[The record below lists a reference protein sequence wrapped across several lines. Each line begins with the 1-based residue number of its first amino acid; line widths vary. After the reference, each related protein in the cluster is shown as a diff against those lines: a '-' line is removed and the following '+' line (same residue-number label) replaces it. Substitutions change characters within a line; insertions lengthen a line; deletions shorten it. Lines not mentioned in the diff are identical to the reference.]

1 VTTLAADRITVA
13 FGEHVAVDDVS
24 LAVDAGAAVGL
35 VGESGSGK
43 TTVARVLCGLLTPA
57 SGVVLLDGQRL
68 PRRRSVAQRRAVQM
82 VFQDPFGSLN
92 PRRRVGSM
100 LTELLHVHGLASGAE
115 RARALEL
122 LELVGL
128 PGTALGRYPAAFSG
142 GQRQRIAIARA
153 LAAEPR
159 IVIADEPVSALDV
172 SVQATVLRVFAQLR
186 TELDIGLLL
195 ISHNLAVIRVLCET
209 VAVMYL
215 GRLVETATTAEL
227 FDDPRHPYTRALLDA
242 VPRLRP
248 AAAPGVLAGAAV
260 APADAR
266 AGSPLA
272 TAVPATPAQERSS
285 TPPLTGGC
293 PYAPVCPLVQQIC
306 REQAPALEPVGTG
319 PRRAAC
325 HFRDE
330 PASRIRPAAVTS

>member
-1 VTTLAADRITVA
+1 VTTLSAEAITVS
-13 FGEHVAVDDVS
+13 FGDQVAVDDVS

-43 TTVARVLCGLLTPA
+43 TTVARVLCGLRTPD
-57 SGVVLLDGQRL
+57 SGQVLFDGEAL

-92 PRRRVGSM
+92 PRRRIGSM
-100 LTELLHVHGLASGAE
+100 LVELLRVHGLAAGAE

-128 PGTALGRYPAAFSG
+128 PGAALDRYPAAFSG

-159 IVIADEPVSALDV
+159 ILIADEPVSALDV

-186 TELDIGLLL
+186 SELDIGLLL

-215 GRLVETATTAEL
+215 GRLVETGTTGEL
-227 FDDPRHPYTRALLDA
+227 FDDPRHPYTRALLAA

-248 AAAPGVLAGAAV
+248 V
-260 APADAR
+260 APAA
-266 AGSPLA
+266 SLA
-272 TAVPATPAQERSS
+272 PAAPVTPAQDNASA
-285 TPPLTGGC
+285 PPLADGC

-306 REQAPALEPVGTG
+306 RERAPALDPVGTG

-325 HFRDE
+325 HFRDV
-330 PASRIRPAAVTS
+330 PAVPTS

>member
-1 VTTLAADRITVA
+1 VTTLSAEGITVT
-13 FGEHVAVDDVS
+13 FGDLVAVDDVS

-43 TTVARVLCGLLTPA
+43 TTVARVLCGLQTPD
-57 SGVVLLDGQRL
+57 SGSVLFDGEAL

-100 LTELLHVHGLASGAE
+100 LVELLRVHGLAAGAE

-128 PGTALGRYPAAFSG
+128 PGAALDRYPAAFSG

-186 TELDIGLLL
+186 SELDIGLLL
-195 ISHNLAVIRVLCET
+195 ISHNLAVVRVLCEA

-215 GRLVETATTAEL
+215 GRLVETGTTTEL
-227 FDDPRHPYTRALLDA
+227 FEDPRHPYTRALLAA
-242 VPRLRP
+242 VPRLR
-248 AAAPGVLAGAAV
+248 AAATLGAAV
-260 APADAR
+260 APADRPA
-266 AGSPLA
+266 
-272 TAVPATPAQERSS
+272 AVTPAQDDVSA
-285 TPPLTGGC
+285 PLLTAGC

-306 REQAPALEPVGTG
+306 RQQAPALEPVGAG

-330 PASRIRPAAVTS
+330 PVRATS

>member
-1 VTTLAADRITVA
+1 VTTLSADRITVA
-13 FGEHVAVDDVS
+13 FGDQVAVDDVS
-24 LAVDAGAAVGL
+24 LAVDAGASVGL

-43 TTVARVLCGLLTPA
+43 TTVARVLCGLQPPG

-92 PRRRVGSM
+92 PRRRIGSM
-100 LTELLHVHGLASGAE
+100 LSELLRVHGLAKGAE
-115 RARALEL
+115 GARALEL

-128 PGTALGRYPAAFSG
+128 PGAALDRYPAAFSG
-142 GQRQRIAIARA
+142 GQRQRVAIARA

-186 TELDIGLLL
+186 SELDIGLLL

-215 GRLVETATTAEL
+215 GRLVETGTTAEL
-227 FDDPRHPYTRALLDA
+227 FEDPRHPYTRALLAA

-248 AAAPGVLAGAAV
+248 SVDVAEVVAV
-260 APADAR
+260 
-266 AGSPLA
+266 GE
-272 TAVPATPAQERSS
+272 VPATPSQQAESA
-285 TPPLTGGC
+285 PPLTGGC

-306 REQAPALEPVGTG
+306 RERAPALEPVGTG

-330 PASRIRPAAVTS
+330 PARRIR

>member
-1 VTTLAADRITVA
+1 MTTLSAEGITVT
-13 FGEHVAVDDVS
+13 FGDQLAVDDVS

-43 TTVARVLCGLLTPA
+43 TTVARVLSGLQTPD
-57 SGVVLLDGQRL
+57 SGTVLFDGDVL
-68 PRRRSVAQRRAVQM
+68 PRRRSVEQRRAVQM

-92 PRRRVGSM
+92 PRRRIGSM
-100 LTELLHVHGLASGAE
+100 LIELLRVHGLSSGAE

-122 LELVGL
+122 VELVGL
-128 PGTALGRYPAAFSG
+128 PEASLDRYPAAFSG

-186 TELDIGLLL
+186 SELGIGLLL

-215 GRLVETATTAEL
+215 GRLVETGTTAEL
-227 FDDPRHPYTRALLDA
+227 FDDPRHPYTRALLAA

-248 AAAPGVLAGAAV
+248 AV
-260 APADAR
+260 
-266 AGSPLA
+266 A
-272 TAVPATPAQERSS
+272 TADGSAPSLMTVPPVTPAQESAS
-285 TPPLTGGC
+285 APPLDAGC
-293 PYAPVCPLVQQIC
+293 PYAPVCPLVQQVC
-306 REQAPALEPVGTG
+306 RERAPALEAVQNGSH
-319 PRRAAC
+319 RAAC
-325 HFRDE
+325 HFRDD
-330 PASRIRPAAVTS
+330 PPSAAS

>member
-1 VTTLAADRITVA
+1 VTTLSADRITVA
-13 FGEHVAVDDVS
+13 FGEQVAVDDVS
-24 LAVDAGAAVGL
+24 LAVDSGASVGL

-43 TTVARVLCGLLTPA
+43 TTVARVMCGLQPPG

-92 PRRRVGSM
+92 PRRRIGSM
-100 LTELLHVHGLASGAE
+100 LAELLRVHGLAKGAE
-115 RARALEL
+115 AARALEL

-128 PGTALGRYPAAFSG
+128 PGAALDRYPAAFSG

-172 SVQATVLRVFAQLR
+172 SVQATVLRVFAELR
-186 TELDIGLLL
+186 SELDIGLLL

-215 GRLVETATTAEL
+215 GRLVETGTTAEL
-227 FDDPRHPYTRALLDA
+227 FEDPRHPYTRALLAA

-248 AAAPGVLAGAAV
+248 AVDVAEVVAV
-260 APADAR
+260 
-266 AGSPLA
+266 GE
-272 TAVPATPAQERSS
+272 VPATPPQRLESA
-285 TPPLTGGC
+285 PPLTGGC

-306 REQAPALEPVGTG
+306 RERAPALEPVGSG

-325 HFRDE
+325 HFRDVS
-330 PASRIRPAAVTS
+330 ARRIR

>member
-1 VTTLAADRITVA
+1 VTTLSANRITVA
-13 FGEHVAVDDVS
+13 FGDLVAVDDVS

-43 TTVARVLCGLLTPA
+43 TTVAKVLSGLQTAA
-57 SGVVLLDGQRL
+57 SGEVQLDGQSL

-92 PRRRVGSM
+92 PRRRIGSM
-100 LTELLHVHGLASGAE
+100 LIELLRVHGLSGGAE
-115 RARALEL
+115 RARAGEL
-122 LELVGL
+122 LALVGL
-128 PGTALGRYPAAFSG
+128 PEAALDRYPAAFSG

-159 IVIADEPVSALDV
+159 ILIADEPVSALDV

-186 TELDIGLLL
+186 SDLGIGLLL
-195 ISHNLAVIRVLCET
+195 ISHNLAVVRVLCET

-227 FDDPRHPYTRALLDA
+227 FEDPRHPYTRALLAA

-248 AAAPGVLAGAAV
+248 AVALGEPIAGAA
-260 APADAR
+260 ASAGAAATPA
-266 AGSPLA
+266 LV
-272 TAVPATPAQERSS
+272 TVPPVTPAQEDASA
-285 TPPLTGGC
+285 PPLSGGC

-306 REQAPALEPVGTG
+306 REQAPALEPVGIG

-325 HFRDE
+325 HFRDV
-330 PASRIRPAAVTS
+330 PVLPTS

>member
-1 VTTLAADRITVA
+1 MTTLLAEGITVA
-13 FGEHVAVDDVS
+13 FGDLVAVDDVS

-43 TTVARVLCGLLTPA
+43 TTVARVLCGLQTPD
-57 SGVVLLDGQRL
+57 SGAVLFDGEAL

-92 PRRRVGSM
+92 PRRRIGSM
-100 LTELLHVHGLASGAE
+100 LVELLRVHGLAAGAE

-122 LELVGL
+122 LDLVGL
-128 PGTALGRYPAAFSG
+128 PGAALDRYPAAFSG

-159 IVIADEPVSALDV
+159 LLIADEPVSALDV

-186 TELDIGLLL
+186 SDLGIGLLL
-195 ISHNLAVIRVLCET
+195 ISHNLAVVRVLCDT

-215 GRLVETATTAEL
+215 GRLVETGTTTEL
-227 FDDPRHPYTRALLDA
+227 FEDPRHPYTRALLAA

-248 AAAPGVLAGAAV
+248 AVPLGVPMPATAMSADTPAAT
-260 APADAR
+260 
-266 AGSPLA
+266 PLA
-272 TAVPATPAQERSS
+272 TVPPVTPAQESAS
-285 TPPLTGGC
+285 APPLSGGC

-306 REQAPALEPVGTG
+306 HEEAPALEPVGVG

-325 HFRDE
+325 HFRDV
-330 PASRIRPAAVTS
+330 RAAPGS